1 MAESD
6 TVPNPKRLKTASRP
20 QLQNGYECIFVSEP
34 PQHLQIECSICLC
47 VLQDPHIIDCQ
58 CGSSYC
64 LLCIQPLCEKNR
76 PCPLCNCSFTTQMPN
91 PKLKR
96 TLNGLLVYCSFKEA
110 GSGQWRGE
118 LGDLKGH
125 LTRDPVS
132 KCRGCKFVDVEC
144 FYCENKFKRCFI
156 EEHENSECSK
166 RIICCDYCGDYEST
180 FEDIKENHVTVCPSR
195 PVSCPNVCG
204 EMPLYKDLSEHLAT
218 SCPLQVVDCCFS
230 YAGCEAKVLRR
241 DIEAHV
247 SCHAHVFAGCQSPAI
262 AAGIEISGFETPERE
277 QQTKAYS
284 RPALK

>member
-1 MAESD
+1 
-6 TVPNPKRLKTASRP
+6 
-20 QLQNGYECIFVSEP
+20 
-34 PQHLQIECSICLC
+34 
-47 VLQDPHIIDCQ
+47 
-58 CGSSYC
+58 
-64 LLCIQPLCEKNR
+64 
-76 PCPLCNCSFTTQMPN
+76 MPN